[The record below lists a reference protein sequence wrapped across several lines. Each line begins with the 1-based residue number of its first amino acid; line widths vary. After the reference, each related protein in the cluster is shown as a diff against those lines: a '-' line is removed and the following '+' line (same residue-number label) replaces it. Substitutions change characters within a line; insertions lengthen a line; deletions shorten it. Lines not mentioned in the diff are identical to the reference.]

1 MSLDKSLKSGGA
13 LTRHR
18 NVLSRAERVEQ
29 LADEEKWQ
37 DGDGV
42 FGLPKVAHRK
52 VQTRKAKPAA
62 ATAAAEAPAEGA
74 EAAAEGAEAAPAAR
88 AATAEAAPQTKR
100 SKP

>member
-1 MSLDKSLKSGGA
+1 MSLDKSLKSSSA

-29 LADEEKWQ
+29 LADEEKWE

-52 VQTRKAKPAA
+52 VQTRKSKP
-62 ATAAAEAPAEGA
+62 TAAKTPAEAAPAEGA
-74 EAAAEGAEAAPAAR
+74 EAPSAEGPP
-88 AATAEAAPQTKR
+88 AEAAPQADDA
-100 SKP
+100 KP

>member
-29 LADEEKWQ
+29 LADDEKWQ
-37 DGDGV
+37 DGDSV
-42 FGLPKVAHRK
+42 FGLPKVVHRK
-52 VQTRKAKPAA
+52 VQARKSKPAA
-62 ATAAAEAPAEGA
+62 ATAETEAPAEGA
-74 EAAAEGAEAAPAAR
+74 EAAPAAQ
-88 AATAEAAPQTKR
+88 AATAEGTPQTKQ

>member
-18 NVLSRAERVEQ
+18 NVLSRAERIEQ
-29 LADEEKWQ
+29 LADDEKWQ

-52 VQTRKAKPAA
+52 VQARKSKPAA
-62 ATAAAEAPAEGA
+62 GEAPAEGA
-74 EAAAEGAEAAPAAR
+74 EAAVEGAEAAPAAQ
-88 AATAEAAPQTKR
+88 AGPAEGTPQTKQ

>member
-1 MSLDKSLKSGGA
+1 MSLDKSLKSSGA

-29 LADEEKWQ
+29 LADQEKWR

-42 FGLPKVAHRK
+42 FGLPKVTHRK
-52 VQTRKAKPAA
+52 VQTRKAKPVA
-62 ATAAAEAPAEGA
+62 ATAAAETLAEGA
-74 EAAAEGAEAAPAAR
+74 EAAAERAEAATAAR
-88 AATAEAAPQTKR
+88 AAAEGTPQTKQ